1 MPKNLRKYIYL
12 VGIALFWALV
22 WQIASML
29 AGQELLLPSPLSTA
43 RALWALM
50 GTRSFWQ
57 SAAYTIIRVMG
68 GYALGVMAGAA
79 LGIACALSPLLDR
92 LLSPIRSV
100 VKATPVTSFILL
112 VLLWLTTGLTP
123 LFVAFLI
130 VLPVV
135 WANVLEGMRA
145 ADPHLL
151 EMARAFHMR
160 RADVIR
166 HIYIPFLEPYFTAA
180 CATALGLAWKAG
192 VAAEVIASPALS
204 IGRSIYESKLYLET
218 ADLFAWTVVVVALS
232 MTLERL
238 VLWLFRLMKGGRP

>member
-1 MPKNLRKYIYL
+1 MPKNRRKYLYL

-29 AGQELLLPSPLSTA
+29 AGHEMILPSPLSTA

-50 GTRSFWQ
+50 GTRSFWR
-57 SAAYTIIRVMG
+57 SAAFTIMRVMG
-68 GYALGVMAGAA
+68 GYALGVMAGAS

-112 VLLWLTTGLTP
+112 VLLWLTAGLTP
-123 LFVAFLI
+123 LFVSFLI

-135 WANVLEGMRA
+135 WANILEGMRA
-145 ADPHLL
+145 ADPQLL

-166 HIYIPFLEPYFTAA
+166 HIYIPSLEPYFTAA

-218 ADLFAWTVVVVALS
+218 ADLFAWTAVVVALS
-232 MTLERL
+232 MALERL